1 MLDLLLRETKRYII
15 TGPPGAGKSTLIE
28 ALRQAGCPCADEV
41 SRDIIIKEQKEG
53 KDGMPWK
60 NLARFTR
67 LVFEQTIRSLQ
78 SDKNALFCDRGLPDN
93 IAYLR
98 QAGMEIPDYLKY
110 FPFQAHYQRK
120 VFYTPLWEEIYK
132 TDPQRPD
139 AIDMA
144 TALDLKLRRT
154 YDEMDFELT
163 FIPFDSPA
171 RRAAFVIRQISL
183 FSLCLRK
190 T

>member
-1 MLDLLLRETKRYII
+1 MRESKRYII

-28 ALRQAGCPCADEV
+28 ALRQAGYPCADEV
-41 SRDIIIKEQKEG
+41 SRDIIIKEQKDD

-67 LVFEQTIRSLQ
+67 LVFEQTLRSLRF
-78 SDKNALFCDRGLPDN
+78 DKNALFCDRGLPDN
-93 IAYLR
+93 LAYLR
-98 QAGMEIPDYLKY
+98 HADMEIPDYLKK
-110 FPFQAHYQRK
+110 FPFQACYQRK
-120 VFYTPLWEEIYK
+120 VFYTPLWKEIYK

-139 AIDMA
+139 AIDTA
-144 TALDLKLRRT
+144 AALDLQLRQT
-154 YDEMDFELT
+154 YDEMGFQLI

-171 RRAAFVIRQISL
+171 SRAAFIIRQI
-183 FSLCLRK
+183 K

>member
-1 MLDLLLRETKRYII
+1 MLDLLLRETKLYII

-28 ALRQAGCPCADEV
+28 ALRQAGCSCADEV
-41 SRDIIIKEQKEG
+41 SRDIIIKEQKDG

-67 LVFEQTIRSLQ
+67 LVFEQTIHRLQ
-78 SDKNALFCDRGLPDN
+78 FDKSTLFCDRGLPDN
-93 IAYLR
+93 IAYLKH
-98 QAGMEIPDYLKY
+98 AGIEVPDYLKY

-139 AIDMA
+139 AIDQAA
-144 TALDLKLRRT
+144 TLGVNLRQT
-154 YDEMDFELT
+154 YGEMGFEL
-163 FIPFDSPA
+163 IPVPFDSPA
-171 RRAAFVIRQISL
+171 KRAAFIIRHLGI
-183 FSLCLRK
+183 
-190 T
+190 

>member
-1 MLDLLLRETKRYII
+1 MDLLLRETKRYII

-28 ALRQAGCPCADEV
+28 ALRQAGYPCADEV
-41 SRDIIIKEQKEG
+41 SRNIIIKEQKDG

-67 LVFEQTIRSLQ
+67 LVFEQTIHSLRF
-78 SDKNALFCDRGLPDN
+78 DKNTLFCDRGLPDSV
-93 IAYLR
+93 AYLR
-98 QAGMEIPDYLKY
+98 HAGMEIPDYLKK

-139 AIDMA
+139 AIDTAA
-144 TALDLKLRRT
+144 TLDLKLRQT
-154 YDEMDFELT
+154 YGKMGFELT
-163 FIPFDSPA
+163 PVPFDSPA
-171 RRAAFVIRQISL
+171 RRAAFIIGQII
-183 FSLCLRK
+183 
-190 T
+190 